1 MVLSGFR
8 RTLEPQDLP
17 ALEASLTAD
26 GVYPE
31 FERVWRRSLD
41 AWRAS
46 QSQRPAP
53 TTSQSHAHTA
63 GNAVDL
69 PLLSTSASAPTG
81 EKCCDADAPERR
93 PLDGSRDEDEE
104 HAAASTCENPALSA
118 GAANGTSAKAN
129 ARSADAERPNPNGA
143 VDAGPS
149 QTKQPESARVGPALL
164 LVLLR
169 LFWPTL
175 LEHYVLRFLHDVV
188 VFIKPFLLGC
198 VALRFT
204 SLHLRLHLF
213 NFKYIELPNLS
224 NV

>member
-1 MVLSGFR
+1 MVLTGFR
-8 RTLEPQDLP
+8 RTLEPHDLP

-31 FERVWRRSLD
+31 FERVWRRALD

-81 EKCCDADAPERR
+81 EKCRAADAPERR
-93 PLDGSRDEDEE
+93 PLGGSRDEHEDEE

-118 GAANGTSAKAN
+118 GAANGANAN

-149 QTKQPESARVGPALL
+149 QTKQPDSARVGPALL

-204 SLHLRLHLF
+204 SLD
-213 NFKYIELPNLS
+213 FKYIELPNLS
-224 NV
+224 NL